1 MKKDRYAKPPFR
13 GQKGRCCWC
22 GSSPLPKGRQSWC
35 SDRCVN
41 DYLLKSRGDRI
52 RTEVHKRDKGI
63 CAICRIDCNKEYRRW
78 VANADVAN
86 KLAYRLIDRAR
97 FHFVSLN
104 GKTIVQQQPFA
115 TAKEIRKF
123 VRYMVEKYAP
133 GNWTPGRSTGWDAD
147 HIVPVVEG
155 GGQCDLSNFRT
166 LCHPCHKAETAKLAA
181 RLAECRKSTKQ
192 PNLIP

>member
-41 DYLLKSRGDRI
+41 DYLLVSSPSHI
-52 RTEVHKRDKGI
+52 RKAVYRRDKGI
-63 CAICRIDCNKEYRRW
+63 CAICGVNATKEYRKW
-78 VANADVAN
+78 QAIAKEVNWLAN
-86 KLAYRLIDRAR
+86 RLINTSRNNVD
-97 FHFVSLN
+97 FVN
-104 GKTIVQQQPFA
+104 GNQVLRDTKFPSS
-115 TAKEIRKF
+115 KESRQFI
-123 VRYMVEKYAP
+123 RYMLAKYAP
-133 GNWTPGRSTGWDAD
+133 ANWTPGRSTGWDAD

-166 LCHPCHKAETAKLAA
+166 LCHPCHKAETAKLAT
-181 RLAECRKSTKQ
+181 RLAECRKSDKQ
-192 PNLIP
+192 PN